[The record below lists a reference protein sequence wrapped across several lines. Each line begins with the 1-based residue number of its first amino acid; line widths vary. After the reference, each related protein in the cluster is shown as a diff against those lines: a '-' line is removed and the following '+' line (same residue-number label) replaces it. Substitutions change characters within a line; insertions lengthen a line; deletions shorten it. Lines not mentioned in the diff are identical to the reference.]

1 MLNVQATDCPTG
13 CTTDVTNAIK
23 DVKQLSYRPR
33 TDALH
38 VILDQIV
45 RSMQRCR

>member
-1 MLNVQATDCPTG
+1 VLNVQATDCPTG
-13 CTTDVTNAIK
+13 CTTDLTNAIK
-23 DVKQLSYRPR
+23 DVKQLSYR
-33 TDALH
+33 TDVLH